1 MLAAAF
7 SATAQHYSSHNS
19 QKPTWEVVQIMD
31 GVSDQPSTDIKLE
44 VESGEDGTVLISVDQ
59 ATTIK
64 VYSILG
70 QLITQKQVN
79 AGTVRLHIAARGIY
93 ILKAG
98 SATRRISL

>member
-1 MLAAAF
+1 MLAAVF
-7 SATAQHYSSHNS
+7 SASAQHYTSHVS
-19 QKPTWEVVQIMD
+19 QKPTWEIVQVIEEAP
-31 GVSDQPSTDIKLE
+31 DQPSSDIKLE
-44 VESGEDGTVLISVDQ
+44 AESSEGGTVLISVDQ

-79 AGTVRLHIAARGIY
+79 AGTVRLRIAARGIY